1 MRKQRTE
8 ILIAFTTLALFGGL
22 SIFTLPLRGSNPMP
36 ESGLSTEPCT
46 LDLEVARIEE
56 GIDER
61 KAYLDS
67 LLESAELVERFSEPQ
82 ETAEIATETI
92 ETESEVETYTEE
104 ETSLYEPI
112 TEPVTVFQPVDSM
125 MAPDLQAWVYAYA
138 TQQAIDPYIIM
149 AICER
154 ESCCISNIY
163 GDNGR
168 AYGIM
173 QIQVRWVQDKIS
185 AHGYTNEMMLQAQP
199 NIVIGIEIL
208 KDYLN
213 TGNGMEYALMAYNG
227 GVQQV
232 GTPATREYASW
243 VLARADELRR

>member
-1 MRKQRTE
+1 MKRAE
-8 ILIAFTTLALFGGL
+8 IIVAFATIAILAGL
-22 SIFTLPLRGSNPMP
+22 SIFTLPLRSSNPMP

-82 ETAEIATETI
+82 ETAEIASETAETET
-92 ETESEVETYTEE
+92 EVEIYTEE
-104 ETSLYEPI
+104 ETSPYEPI
-112 TEPVTVFQPVDSM
+112 TEVVEIFEPVDSM
-125 MAPDLQAWVYAYA
+125 MAPDLQAWVYAYS
-138 TQQAIDPYIIM
+138 TQQGVDPYIVM

-173 QIQVRWVQDKIS
+173 QIQVKWVQDKLS
-185 AHGYTNEMMLQAQP
+185 AHGYTNEDMLKAQP
-199 NIVIGIEIL
+199 NIIIGIDIL

-213 TGNGMEYALMAYNG
+213 TGNGTEYALMAYNG

-232 GTPATREYASW
+232 GTPTTKEYAAW
-243 VLARADELRR
+243 VIARADELRK